1 MAFVRA
7 SPLPSFRMQSRFRAP
22 RRAGNSTTNRS
33 HSNAQYWPAA
43 QQAVPADRF
52 AREIVAILKSSHAA
66 RSRRL
71 NGRPVGRSH
80 RARTRLKSIITV
92 SFARIAATIY
102 GILLAHLFSFVA
114 ERAIALAHNCRRIS
128 ETAL

>member
-1 MAFVRA
+1 PNKALQPT
-7 SPLPSFRMQSRFRAP
+7 PLAARMPQRFWKTDSARLSFRSI
-22 RRAGNSTTNRS
+22 
-33 HSNAQYWPAA
+33 
-43 QQAVPADRF
+43 D
-52 AREIVAILKSSHAA
+52 AA
-66 RSRRL
+66 RLSSRPL
-71 NGRPVGRSH
+71 GRSH

-92 SFARIAATIY
+92 SFARIAATIC